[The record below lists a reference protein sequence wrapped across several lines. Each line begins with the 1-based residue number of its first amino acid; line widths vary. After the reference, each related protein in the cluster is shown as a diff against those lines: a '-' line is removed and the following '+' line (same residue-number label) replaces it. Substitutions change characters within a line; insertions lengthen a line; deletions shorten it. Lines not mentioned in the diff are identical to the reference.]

1 MSKQVLFK
9 LRDQLLIILIL
20 VGLVPS
26 LIISYEAFQ
35 HNKEQVLS
43 FSTELAQK
51 KLQLIAHTISN
62 EFNEAESIIKT
73 YARAPQ
79 LQDFEYNRFMPFL
92 KSEIEQLK
100 PKYEKFIVG
109 LPNGHFFN
117 TAGGNLFQSGIRTFD
132 DSLAEAKPRSLSYRD
147 YWQKTVLEN
156 AENNAITYTSNPMIS
171 YTTGVKQVVT
181 ASTILDR
188 NNKVAGMIGLSMSW
202 QYIHELIQNLIY
214 EHFSSINESPQVML
228 VSDDGT
234 YWYHWDKNKIIQI
247 RKTENNQ
254 AILNTN
260 GEQEVL
266 KFNILQ
272 ETNSQLSKIGA
283 EMLEGKSGIIPIAL
297 NKSPHH
303 FVFQPIKGSRYS
315 IGLML
320 DDQPIMAPVKK
331 SLNHTLS
338 IVFLSL
344 LVTILL
350 GLIFARI
357 LSNPIAHLVEKMSNL
372 ELGQAPDK
380 RIKTST
386 KELKVLTHAIF
397 NLYEQIDQ
405 QNQNLEKNQERFSLV
420 VKGSNDG
427 IWDWNLL
434 DNSLYLSP
442 RWKEILGFADDELDN
457 NIETSRNQIHPDDRG
472 GIDKLFTDLINNHTT
487 TQCRFRMRRK
497 DGSYASILTRCIVV
511 RDENGKAQRVIGSN
525 TDISELVSREQE
537 VIELNKQLETKVFQR
552 TKDLVDALKQAEQAN
567 EAKTNFLS
575 NMSHELR
582 TPMNGIIGLTNL
594 CLSTDLNDQQRD
606 YLDKV
611 ILSSK
616 NLLRILNEILDFN
629 KVESNLVELE
639 LIDVDLFEVA
649 QQIESLMK
657 PAAEEKGVAFKLDLD
672 TSLPS
677 FVLTDPFRLSQ
688 VLLNLCGN
696 AIKFTHEGQVLLTIK
711 HIDDAHNKAINILF
725 SVKDTGVGI
734 QNTQNLFMPFKQ
746 EDTSTT
752 RKYGG
757 TGLGLSISKKLVELL
772 GGDLQVESQFG
783 HGSCFNFTLKVNKSE
798 KNKSAQLKLGT
809 NKETAFSQKSNS
821 HILLVED
828 NQINQLVAG
837 EILKKAGYL
846 VSMANNGEDAIEKL
860 KKHKFEL
867 VLMDIQMPIMDG
879 ETATTIIRTELNL
892 TKLPIIAL
900 TANVL
905 PEQIDQYLHAGFS
918 GFVGKPFDAEAL
930 LNEIR
935 LHLKSAEE

>member
-1 MSKQVLFK
+1 MPKRVLFK
-9 LRDQLLIILIL
+9 LRDQLLITLLL
-20 VGLVPS
+20 VGLAPS
-26 LIISYEAFQ
+26 LIISYETYQ
-35 HNKEQVLS
+35 HNQEQALNY
-43 FSTELAQK
+43 STELAQK
-51 KLQLIAHTISN
+51 KLQLISQSISN
-62 EFNEAESIIKT
+62 EFNEAENLIKT
-73 YARAPQ
+73 YARAPE
-79 LQDFEYNRFMPFL
+79 LQDFEYNRFMPYL
-92 KSEIEQLK
+92 KSELEHLK
-100 PKYEKFIVG
+100 PKYEKFIIG

-117 TAGGNLFQSGIRTFD
+117 TAGGNILQGGIRTFD
-132 DSLAEAKPRSLSYRD
+132 DSLADSKPRTIFYRD
-147 YWQKTVLEN
+147 YWQKTVQENLEN
-156 AENNAITYTSNPMIS
+156 NVITYTSNPMIS

-181 ASTILDR
+181 ASTVLNE
-188 NNKVAGMIGLSMSW
+188 NNKVSGMIGLSMPW
-202 QYIHELIQNLIY
+202 ENMHKLIQELIY
-214 EHFSSINESPQVML
+214 ENFSSINENAKVML

-234 YWYHWDKNKIIQI
+234 YWYHWDQNKIIQL
-247 RKTENNQ
+247 KKSEDGQ
-254 AILNTN
+254 LILNEN
-260 GEQEVL
+260 GENKVV

-272 ETNSQLSKIGA
+272 EKNAQLSKIGA
-283 EMLEGKSGIIPIAL
+283 NMLAGKTGIEAIKL
-297 NKSPHH
+297 NESAHH
-303 FVFQPIKGSRYS
+303 FVYQTIKGSRYS
-315 IGLML
+315 IGLIL
-320 DDQPIMAPVKK
+320 DDTPIMAPVKK
-331 SLNHTLS
+331 SLNHTLG
-338 IVFLSL
+338 IVLLSL

-357 LSNPIAHLVEKMSNL
+357 LSNPIAQLVQKMSNL
-372 ELGQAPDK
+372 ELGQVPDK
-380 RIKTST
+380 RVKTST
-386 KELKVLTHAIF
+386 KELKVLTDAIF
-397 NLYEQIDQ
+397 NLYEKIDQ
-405 QNQNLEKNQERFSLV
+405 QSQSLEKNQERFSLV

-427 IWDWNLL
+427 IWDWNLV

-442 RWKEILGFADDELDN
+442 RWKEILGYADNELDN
-457 NIETSRNQIHPDDRG
+457 SVEASRKQIHPDDIR

-487 TQCRFRMRRK
+487 VQCRFRMLTK

-511 RDENGKAQRVIGSN
+511 RDESGKAQRIIGSN

-552 TKDLVDALKQAEQAN
+552 TKDLVSALKQAEQAN

-594 CLSTDLNDQQRD
+594 CLSTDLKDQQRD

-629 KVESNLVELE
+629 KVESNLIELE
-639 LIDVDLFEVA
+639 LTDVDLFEVA

-672 TSLPS
+672 ASLPS

-696 AIKFTHEGQVLLTIK
+696 AIKFTHEGQVVLTIK
-711 HIDDAHNKAINILF
+711 HIDEAHNEAINILF
-725 SVKDTGVGI
+725 SVSDTGVGI

-783 HGSCFNFTLKVNKSE
+783 HGSCFNFTLTLHKSNKIKDMSL
-798 KNKSAQLKLGT
+798 KSDAKKT
-809 NKETAFSQKSNS
+809 TTISQKPNS
-821 HILLVED
+821 RILLVED
-828 NQINQLVAG
+828 NKINQLVAG
-837 EILKKAGYL
+837 EILKIAGYL
-846 VSMANNGEDAIEKL
+846 VTQSDNGKDAIEKL
-860 KKHKFEL
+860 KEQEFDL

-879 ETATTIIRTELNL
+879 ETATKIIRTELKM
-892 TKLPIIAL
+892 TQLPIIAL

-905 PEQIDQYLHAGFS
+905 PEQMEQYLHSGFS
-918 GFVGKPFDAEAL
+918 GFVGKPFDPKEL
-930 LNEIR
+930 LNEIQLR
-935 LHLKSAEE
+935 LKKEE